1 MLLNENRFFPIDESS
16 RNIAKRLFQEVEKLP
31 IISPHGHTDP
41 YWFAQNENFTNAT
54 DLLVIPDH
62 YILRMLISQGLNLKD
77 LGVVTNNEKSSKK
90 DKREIWRLF
99 ANNYYLFRSTPSR
112 LWMNHTFENL
122 FGINKPLNEKTADYY
137 FDHIGECLK
146 KDEFRPREM
155 YEKFNIELLS
165 TTESALDN
173 LKFHKSIRES
183 AWDGKVISTYRPD
196 NVVDPDFDCFIENI
210 FTFGEMTREDVTTW
224 SGYLN
229 AHKKRREYFI
239 SLGTTAS
246 DHGHPTANTADLS
259 QNEANELYQK
269 IISLLAD
276 SDEKEL
282 FRAQMLTEMA
292 KMSIEDGLV
301 MQIHPGSHR
310 NHNSDIFDMFGR
322 DKGFD
327 IPQRTSFVNA
337 LKPLLNLLGMDTRL
351 QIILFTLDEST
362 YSRELAPLAGVY
374 PCLKLGPAWWFHD
387 SPNGMMRYRELV
399 TESAGFYNTVGF
411 NDDTRA
417 FPSIP
422 ARHDVSRR
430 VDCSFLATQ
439 VAKHIIL
446 EEEAKDIAVELAY
459 KLAKVS
465 YKL

>member
-1 MLLNENRFFPIDESS
+1 MLLNENRLFPADENS
-16 RNIAKRLFQEVEKLP
+16 RGIAKRLFNEVEKLP

-41 YWFAQNENFTNAT
+41 SWFASNKNFTNAT
-54 DLLVIPDH
+54 DLLIVPDH
-62 YILRMLISQGLNLKD
+62 YVLRMLVSQGFKLEN
-77 LGVVTNNEKSSKK
+77 LGVIGKDINTEK
-90 DKREIWRLF
+90 DKRKIWKIF
-99 ANNYYLFRSTPSR
+99 AENYYLFRSTPSR
-112 LWMNHTFENL
+112 IWMDHTFENL
-122 FGINKPLNEKTADYY
+122 FGINKPLNQKTADFY

-155 YEKFNIELLS
+155 YNKFNIEILS

-173 LKFHKSIRES
+173 LEFHKSIKNSNWNGRI
-183 AWDGKVISTYRPD
+183 ISTYRPD
-196 NVVDPDFDCFIENI
+196 NVIDPDFDNFKENI
-210 FTFGEMTREDVTTW
+210 DKFGEITNEDTTTW
-224 SGYLN
+224 TGYLN
-229 AHKKRREYFI
+229 AHRKRREYFI

-246 DHGHPTANTADLS
+246 DHGLSTANTADLN
-259 QNEANELYQK
+259 NEEASKLFEKVITKIAN
-269 IISLLAD
+269 SH
-276 SDEKEL
+276 EKEL

-310 NHNSDIFDMFGR
+310 NHNKNILDIFGR

-327 IPQRTSFVNA
+327 IPQRTSYVDV
-337 LKPLLNLLGMDTRL
+337 LKPLLSRYGMNSKL
-351 QIILFTLDEST
+351 NIILFTLDEST
-362 YSRELAPLAGVY
+362 YSRELAPLAGAY
-374 PCLKLGPAWWFHD
+374 PSLKLGPAWWFHD

-399 TESAGFYNTVGF
+399 TETAGFYNTVGF

-417 FPSIP
+417 FPSVP

-439 VAKHIIL
+439 VAKHIIS
-446 EEEAKDIAVELAY
+446 EEEAREVAIELAY